1 MEKIVIMGSSGAGK
15 TTLARE
21 LGPILKIKK
30 VIHLDRLFWQRDWEG
45 KSGDTR
51 IDILQGL
58 VGEKQW
64 IIDGNYF
71 SLSELHLYAAD
82 TIIFLDTPPL
92 VCLQRLIKRHHEY
105 HGCSRC
111 DIPEE
116 CTDKLTRLH
125 MLKVLVFPLR
135 GRRRLEEELRK
146 YNSKQ
151 IVQLHSGKEVKDF
164 LAQQKRFADDM
175 MASSTT
181 ALVTKTAGAPE
192 PHGSGAPAALL
203 PLSARIRS
211 AIAGLRFR

>member
-1 MEKIVIMGSSGAGK
+1 MGSSGAGK
-15 TTLARE
+15 TTLAKD
-21 LGPILKIKK
+21 LAPILKIKK
-30 VIHLDRLFWQRDWEG
+30 VYHLDRLFWQRDWEG

-135 GRRRLEEELRK
+135 GRRRLVEELRK
-146 YNSKQ
+146 FPPEKVTRIYSA
-151 IVQLHSGKEVKDF
+151 KEIEDF
-164 LAQQKRFADDM
+164 LAQLELHADEKRQSYKAPSFVEERH
-175 MASSTT
+175 
-181 ALVTKTAGAPE
+181 LV
-192 PHGSGAPAALL
+192 AA
-203 PLSARIRS
+203 RQ
-211 AIAGLRFR
+211 